1 MALKPI
7 LINKINILKI
17 KIILQNLYQ
26 MQISKYLIIYVLFNL
41 IFIPKVISQ
50 QIKTYK
56 GIYKNGNAEY
66 QYYENKDYERIL
78 NGSYKFSRNVKEYGG
93 YQVFSEKG
101 FFKDGKKNGEWV
113 FTIESFYGS
122 IKKNVLTIKGNF
134 VNNSKSG
141 FWEQISKDYGS
152 LNLSFSNDTIV
163 GKIKRIEKHSNN
175 TSTTIEANFDSK
187 GKWDGEFKLLENDL
201 EAIAIFKNNILVK
214 NIMKRPSTGEILS
227 RYSPDFD
234 LTNFEE
240 SIKNYK
246 VVPFIYYGQ
255 TDYRNNKE
263 NLSHLAGVSSLSD
276 KQMDYLLQV
285 ENSFNYFME
294 YIFRLYWPHR
304 KIGCEVYLPEFKG
317 LNEIL
322 IINNPDILIIK

>member
-1 MALKPI
+1 
-7 LINKINILKI
+7 
-17 KIILQNLYQ
+17 
-26 MQISKYLIIYVLFNL
+26 MQISKYLILYVLLNL
-41 IFIPKVISQ
+41 FFAPKVISQ
-50 QIKTYK
+50 EIKTYK
-56 GIYKNGNAEY
+56 GIYEYGNAEY
-66 QYYENKDYERIL
+66 QYYENKDYERVL
-78 NGSYKFSRNVKEYGG
+78 NGSYNFSRNVEKYGG

-113 FTIESFYGS
+113 FTIESFFQNT
-122 IKKNVLTIKGNF
+122 KKNELVIKGKF
-134 VNNSKSG
+134 VDDRKSG
-141 FWEQISKDYGS
+141 DWEQISKDYGS

-163 GKIKRIEKHSNN
+163 GKIKRIEKHPNN

-187 GKWDGEFKLLENDL
+187 GKWEGEFNLLAYDL

-214 NIMKRPSTGEILS
+214 NIMRRPSTGEILS

-263 NLSHLAGVSSLSD
+263 NLSHLAGVASLSD

-285 ENSFNYFME
+285 ESSLNSFME
-294 YIFRLYWPHR
+294 NIFQLYWPHR
-304 KIGCEVYLPEFKG
+304 QIGCETYLPEFKR

-322 IINNPDILIIK
+322 IINDPDILITK